1 MTENL
6 NNNLLDYLKFYFSIE
21 NPQYA
26 ILINGKWGSGKTFFI
41 KNQLNGWN
49 NQPKSNNSESI
60 LLKPIYISLY
70 GVSSIAEINTK
81 IKEALNPLLY
91 SKEAKI
97 IKSIFLGAIRTATHI
112 NFDADGDGNSDGKVS
127 FDINS
132 LGLLKS
138 SDKKI
143 KGNKILIFDDLE
155 RCSLKITDLF
165 GYINEFVE
173 HFNCKVILLSDEE
186 KILKKCEENKEP
198 YNEFKEKLVGQTFT
212 IQPDVKSAINSFI
225 NKSEKSIEKHFLL
238 SSVEIIESI
247 FNASRIENLRILK
260 QSIWDFERF
269 TTQLEDLIIQHPQY
283 KKFLNSLLAH
293 FLLVYLEYKSG
304 NQKISQ
310 LGIYNNSDEQKN
322 FEIEIST
329 KYNAALERF
338 AVYNR
343 MFVIEYRFIIAF
355 INNGYSNAI
364 QLNKSLKQN
373 GFFRDTEIK
382 DWEKL
387 WSWEELEDSE
397 FDIIYKNVL
406 SDFKGS
412 KFSNPYI
419 LLHVVTILFS
429 LIEKKI
435 LEDDKSEIMD
445 LFKNQ
450 FDTILSANKDKTFSL
465 FGDNS
470 WGRGYR
476 EKNSI
481 EFKEILTC
489 INEKVKAHNSQ
500 NKDDYLKSVFET
512 LNNDNISQLQEKLDE
527 PLPDKSTTYSYV
539 PILTTV
545 NGSELAERL
554 LQLNNKNLE
563 SFFTFLR
570 SRYYPEK
577 IYSNGYLEPFNAQD
591 KDCLVAVKNR
601 FEIELSKLNR
611 IKKYNL
617 TNHTSSLTE
626 LIDKL
631 DKLEKQ
637 EKR

>member
-1 MTENL
+1 MTEDL
-6 NNNLLDYLKFYFSIE
+6 NKNLLDYLKFYFSIE

-41 KNQLNGWN
+41 KNQMNGWN
-49 NQPKSNNSESI
+49 NKTKSKNSESI

-97 IKSIFLGAIRTATHI
+97 IKSIFLGAVKTAMHI
-112 NFDADGDGNSDGKVS
+112 NFDANGDGENDGKVS

-138 SDKKI
+138 SDQKV

-155 RCSLKITDLF
+155 RCSIKITDLF

-186 KILKKCEENKEP
+186 KILKKCGENKEP

-212 IQPDVKSAINSFI
+212 IQPDVKNAINSFI
-225 NKSEKSIEKHFLL
+225 NKSEKSIEKTFLL
-238 SSVEIIESI
+238 SSIDLIESV

-260 QSIWDFERF
+260 QSILDYERF
-269 TTQLEDLIIQHPQY
+269 TKQLEDLLIQHPQY

-310 LGIYNNSDEQKN
+310 LGIYNISDEHKN

-329 KYNAALERF
+329 KYNAVLERF
-338 AVYNR
+338 EVYNR

-364 QLNKSLKQN
+364 QLNESLKQN
-373 GFFRDTEIK
+373 SFFRDTEIK

-406 SDFKGS
+406 SDFNDS
-412 KFSNPYI
+412 KFSKPYI

-435 LEDDKSEIMD
+435 IDDDKSKIMD
-445 LFKNQ
+445 LFKKQ
-450 FDTILSANKDKTFSL
+450 FDAILSANKEITFSL

-470 WGRGYR
+470 WGKGYR
-476 EKNSI
+476 EKNST
-481 EFKEILTC
+481 EFKEILTY
-489 INEKVKAHNSQ
+489 INEKIKVHNSQ
-500 NKDDYLKSVFET
+500 NKDDFLKSVFET
-512 LNNDNISQLQEKLDE
+512 LNNDNISHLQEKLDE
-527 PLPDKSTTYSYV
+527 PIPDKSTTYSYV
-539 PILTTV
+539 PIFTTV
-545 NGSELAERL
+545 NGNELGERL
-554 LQLNNKNLE
+554 LQLDNKNLE

-570 SRYYPEK
+570 RRYYPEK

-591 KDCLVAVKNR
+591 KNCFVVLKNR
-601 FEIELSKLNR
+601 FSVELPKLER
-611 IKKYNL
+611 IKRYNL
-617 TNHTSSLTE
+617 KSHIDFLTD

-631 DKLEKQ
+631 DKLGEQKD
-637 EKR
+637 K